1 MDGSTALDPHTPQGY
16 SAGMDTQLA
25 TGLQRPFPASVD
37 LSIEGMT
44 CVACAA
50 RIEKVLGRLPE
61 VSAAVNFATGRA
73 HVAFDPA
80 RTDEATLTA
89 AVARAGYSARVVDTA
104 PGADDE
110 TATAAAEARQ
120 RVATRALAWSALLT
134 LPLLAQM
141 VGMFTGR
148 HEWMLPDWLQFALA
162 TVVQFGFGRP
172 FYRGAWNALRGGGAN
187 MDVLVALGTTIA
199 WGYSAVVTVIEP
211 GGHLYFESS
220 ATIITLV
227 LFGKWLEARARSRT
241 GAAISALVALQPPTA
256 RLERPGAGTG
266 SPIDVVEV
274 PVAHVQPGDT
284 LQLRPGES
292 FPVDGEV
299 IDGQSTVDESMLTG
313 ESLPVA
319 KASTDP
325 VFAGTLNGTG
335 ALRVRAT
342 GVGST
347 TALARIV
354 QLVSEAQGSKAPI
367 QRLADRIAG
376 IFVPVVLVLALLT
389 FGGWMLSGASLVD
402 ALVPAIAVLV
412 IACPCALGL
421 ATPTAVIVGIGEGSR
436 AGILIRNA
444 AALEAAHRLDL
455 LIVDKTGT
463 LTTGAPQVTRV
474 VPFDGASA
482 SDVLAVAAALEAD
495 SEHPLATAIRAAA
508 ETATAATTAA
518 ATEATAAATA
528 ATIVPSLRVE
538 HFQAVVGQGVRGHI
552 DGRDALLGSVEW
564 LRAEGITLPA
574 DTQPSGDDAD
584 RLTWI
589 AVAHDGRALGMIGM
603 ADALRP
609 GTADA
614 VRRLQAASVELMVMS
629 GDHPAVTARIAAE
642 AGIERWRARCTPAD
656 KAAEAVTL
664 KAAGHSVGMVGDG
677 INDAPALAAADVSFA
692 IGSGSGIALHTAD
705 ITLMGNRLSQVVDAI
720 DLSRATMTKIRQN
733 LFLAF
738 AYNVLGIPLAAAGML
753 DPVIAGA
760 AMAASSVC
768 VVGNALLLRRWRPA
782 QPRLAQPV
790 LTLATKGT

>member
-1 MDGSTALDPHTPQGY
+1 MVSGMHTPPG
-16 SAGMDTQLA
+16 
-25 TGLQRPFPASVD
+25 TGDRRPAPASVD
-37 LSIEGMT
+37 LAIEGMT

-50 RIEKVLGRLPE
+50 RIEKVLGRLPG
-61 VSAAVNFATGRA
+61 VDARVNFATERA
-73 HVAFDPA
+73 RVDFDPA
-80 RTDEATLTA
+80 TVDPGALTA
-89 AVARAGYSARVVDTA
+89 AVARAGYSARIIDDAT
-104 PGADDE
+104 GAGGAQPPAGEDE
-110 TATAAAEARQ
+110 RH
-120 RVATRALAWSALLT
+120 RSATRALVMSAVLT

-141 VGMFTGR
+141 VGMFAGN
-148 HEWMLPDWLQFALA
+148 HEWMLPGWLQFVLA
-162 TVVQFGFGRP
+162 TAVQFGFGRP

-199 WGYSAVVTVIEP
+199 WAYSAAVTLLEP

-241 GAAISALVALQPPTA
+241 GAAIAALVALQPPTA
-256 RLERPGAGTG
+256 RVERAVQGQPPT
-266 SPIDVVEV
+266 VVEL
-274 PVAHVQPGDT
+274 PVSQVQPGDI

-292 FPVDGEV
+292 FPVDGQV
-299 IDGQSTVDESMLTG
+299 VDGRSTVDQSMLTG
-313 ESLPVA
+313 ESVPVA
-319 KASTDP
+319 RGSGDP
-325 VFAGTLNGTG
+325 VFAGTVNGTG

-354 QLVSEAQGSKAPI
+354 RLVSEAQGSRAPI

-376 IFVPVVLVLALLT
+376 VFVPVVLVLAALT
-389 FGGWMLSGASLVD
+389 FGGWLLAGATFVD

-463 LTTGAPQVTRV
+463 LTTGAPQVTHV
-474 VPFDGASA
+474 LPLDGVPEGQL
-482 SDVLAVAAALEAD
+482 LAVAAALEAD
-495 SEHPLATAIRAAA
+495 SEHPLAAAIRAAA
-508 ETATAATTAA
+508 AATRPQGMQPAVLR
-518 ATEATAAATA
+518 TEGF
-528 ATIVPSLRVE
+528 E
-538 HFQAVVGQGVRGHI
+538 AVVGHGVRARVEGEP
-552 DGRDALLGSVEW
+552 ALLGSIEW
-564 LRAEGITLPA
+564 LQAQGVVLPPA
-574 DTQPSGDDAD
+574 MPPVDVDAG
-584 RLTWI
+584 RLTWVG
-589 AVAHDGRALGMIGM
+589 VALGGRALGLVGM

-609 GTADA
+609 DTIDA
-614 VRRLQAASVELMVMS
+614 VRRLQATGIELQVMS

-642 AGIERWRARCTPAD
+642 AGIERWQARCTPAD
-656 KAAEAVTL
+656 KAAEAVRAR
-664 KAAGHSVGMVGDG
+664 AAGRLVGMVGDG

-705 ITLMGNRLSQVVDAI
+705 ITLMGSRLSQVVDAI
-720 DLSRATMTKIRQN
+720 SLSRATLAKIRQN

-738 AYNVLGIPLAAAGML
+738 AYNVLGIPLAAAGLL

-782 QPRLAQPV
+782 PAPASHAASTV
-790 LTLATKGT
+790 TATRGA

>member
-1 MDGSTALDPHTPQGY
+1 
-16 SAGMDTQLA
+16 MDTLPA
-25 TGLQRPFPASVD
+25 PGARRPSPASLD
-37 LSIEGMT
+37 LAIEGMT

-61 VSAAVNFATGRA
+61 VTASVNFATERA
-73 HVAFDPA
+73 HVGFDPA
-80 RTDEATLTA
+80 RTDEAALTD
-89 AVARAGYSARVVDTA
+89 AVARAGYTARVVDTG
-104 PGADDE
+104 PGAAE
-110 TATAAAEARQ
+110 GPESVAAAAAADASHRA
-120 RVATRALAWSALLT
+120 ATRALLLSALLT
-134 LPLLAQM
+134 APLLAQM
-141 VGMFTGR
+141 AGMFAGR
-148 HEWMLPDWLQFALA
+148 HDWMLPDAVQLVLA
-162 TVVQFGFGRP
+162 TVVQFAFGRP
-172 FYRGAWNALRGGGAN
+172 FYRSAWNALRGGGAN
-187 MDVLVALGTTIA
+187 MDVLVALGTSIA
-199 WGYSAVVTVIEP
+199 WGYSAVVTFVEP

-256 RLERPGAGTG
+256 RIERRAAVGAAAAPAAAPAAATV
-266 SPIDVVEV
+266 PDRVEVVEV
-274 PVAHVQPGDT
+274 DVAQVRPGDI
-284 LQLRPGES
+284 LQIRPGEA

-299 IDGQSTVDESMLTG
+299 VDGRSNVDESMLTG

-319 KASTDP
+319 KAGADP
-325 VFAGTLNGTG
+325 VFAGTVNGTG

-354 QLVSEAQGSKAPI
+354 RLVSEAQGSKAPI

-376 IFVPVVLVLALLT
+376 VFVPVVLVLAALT

-444 AALEAAHRLDL
+444 SALEAAHRLDL
-455 LIVDKTGT
+455 LVVDKTGT
-463 LTTGAPQVTRV
+463 LTTGRPRV
-474 VPFDGASA
+474 VEVVAFDGATEA
-482 SDVLAVAAALEAD
+482 RVLAVAAALEAD
-495 SEHPLATAIRAAA
+495 SEHPLAHAIRDAGAAGASAAGTADAGLPAARA
-508 ETATAATTAA
+508 EDF
-518 ATEATAAATA
+518 E
-528 ATIVPSLRVE
+528 
-538 HFQAVVGQGVRGHI
+538 AVVGRGVRATV
-552 DGRDALLGSVEW
+552 DGRPALLGAAEW
-564 LRAEGITLPA
+564 LQAEGIPMPA
-574 DTQPSGDDAD
+574 RPVHAADGRSASQDGD

-589 AVAHDGRALGMIGM
+589 AVAHDGRALGLVGL
-603 ADALRP
+603 ADALR
-609 GTADA
+609 TDTVDA
-614 VRRLQAASVELMVMS
+614 VARLQAAAIEVRVMS
-629 GDHPAVTARIAAE
+629 GDHQAVTARVAAE
-642 AGIERWRARCTPAD
+642 AGIHSYRARCTPAD
-656 KAAEAVTL
+656 KAAEVVRL

-705 ITLMGNRLSQVVDAI
+705 ITLMGSRLSQVVDAI
-720 DLSRATMTKIRQN
+720 DLSRATMAKIRQN

-738 AYNVLGIPLAAAGML
+738 GYNALGIPLAAAGML

-782 QPRLAQPV
+782 PFPP
-790 LTLATKGT
+790 TPKGT

>member
-1 MDGSTALDPHTPQGY
+1 
-16 SAGMDTQLA
+16 
-25 TGLQRPFPASVD
+25 
-37 LSIEGMT
+37 
-44 CVACAA
+44 
-50 RIEKVLGRLPE
+50 
-61 VSAAVNFATGRA
+61 
-73 HVAFDPA
+73 
-80 RTDEATLTA
+80 
-89 AVARAGYSARVVDTA
+89 
-104 PGADDE
+104 
-110 TATAAAEARQ
+110 
-120 RVATRALAWSALLT
+120 
-134 LPLLAQM
+134 
-141 VGMFTGR
+141 
-148 HEWMLPDWLQFALA
+148 MLPDGVQLVLA
-162 TVVQFGFGRP
+162 TVVQFAFGRP

-199 WGYSAVVTVIEP
+199 WGYSAVVTFVEP

-256 RLERPGAGTG
+256 RVERPVDTG
-266 SPIDVVEV
+266 GITTMEV
-274 PVAHVQPGDT
+274 PVAEVRPGDT

-299 IDGQSTVDESMLTG
+299 IDGRSSVDESMLTG
-313 ESLPVA
+313 ESLPVP
-319 KASTDP
+319 KDNTDP
-325 VFAGTLNGTG
+325 VFAGTVNGTG

-342 GVGST
+342 GVGAT

-376 IFVPVVLVLALLT
+376 VFVPVVLVLAALT

-463 LTTGAPQVTRV
+463 LTTGRPQVV
-474 VPFDGASA
+474 KIIAFDGATDA
-482 SDVLAVAAALEAD
+482 QVLGVAAALEAD
-495 SEHPLATAIRAAA
+495 SEHPLAHAIREAG
-508 ETATAATTAA
+508 ATGADMKT
-518 ATEATAAATA
+518 
-528 ATIVPSLRVE
+528 PRVE
-538 HFQAVVGQGVRGHI
+538 GFEAVVGSGVRARI
-552 DGRDALLGSVEW
+552 DGRSALLGSAEW
-564 LRAEGITLPA
+564 LQAEGIDVTTRPIQDA
-574 DTQPSGDDAD
+574 DTD
-584 RLTWI
+584 RLTWV
-589 AVAHDGRALGMIGM
+589 AVALDGRALGMIGL
-603 ADALRP
+603 ADALRAD
-609 GTADA
+609 TADA
-614 VRRLQAASVELMVMS
+614 VARLRAASVELRVMS
-629 GDHPAVTARIAAE
+629 GDQEAVTARVAAE
-642 AGIERWRARCTPAD
+642 AGIVSYRARCTPGD
-656 KAAEAVTL
+656 KAAEIGRL
-664 KAAGHSVGMVGDG
+664 KAEGRSVGMVGDG

-720 DLSRATMTKIRQN
+720 DLSRATMAKIRQN

-738 AYNVLGIPLAAAGML
+738 GYNALGIPLAAAGML

-782 QPRLAQPV
+782 AGTGTAPSPSPSPSVIPSASASPSPAP
-790 LTLATKGT
+790 ATKGT

>member
-1 MDGSTALDPHTPQGY
+1 
-16 SAGMDTQLA
+16 MDTLPA
-25 TGLQRPFPASVD
+25 PGARRPSPASVD
-37 LSIEGMT
+37 LAIEGMT

-61 VSAAVNFATGRA
+61 VSASVNFATERA
-73 HVAFDPA
+73 HVEFDPA
-80 RTDEATLTA
+80 RTDEAALTG
-89 AVARAGYSARVVDTA
+89 AVARAGYAARVIDTR
-104 PGADDE
+104 PGAADLPG
-110 TATAAAEARQ
+110 AAAAESSHRA
-120 RVATRALAWSALLT
+120 ATRALMLSALLT
-134 LPLLAQM
+134 APLLAQM
-141 VGMFTGR
+141 AGMFAGR
-148 HEWMLPDWLQFALA
+148 HDWMLPDGLQLLLA
-162 TVVQFGFGRP
+162 TVVQFAFGRP

-199 WGYSAVVTVIEP
+199 WGYSAVVTVVEP

-256 RLERPGAGTG
+256 RVERAAAAGGTT
-266 SPIDVVEV
+266 VQEV
-274 PVAHVQPGDT
+274 PVAEVKPGDT

-299 IDGQSTVDESMLTG
+299 VDGRSSVDESMLTG

-319 KASTDP
+319 KGSADP
-325 VFAGTLNGTG
+325 VYAGTVNGTG
-335 ALRVRAT
+335 SLRVRAT
-342 GVGST
+342 GIGST

-354 QLVSEAQGSKAPI
+354 RLVSEAQGSKAPI

-376 IFVPVVLVLALLT
+376 VFVPVVLVLAALT
-389 FGGWMLSGASLVD
+389 FGGWLISGATLVD

-463 LTTGAPQVTRV
+463 LTTGRPQVVAV
-474 VPFDGASA
+474 VAFDGASEGR
-482 SDVLAVAAALEAD
+482 VLAIAAALEAD
-495 SEHPLATAIRAAA
+495 SEHPLAQAIRDAGVAGAALPAVRA
-508 ETATAATTAA
+508 EGF
-518 ATEATAAATA
+518 E
-528 ATIVPSLRVE
+528 
-538 HFQAVVGQGVRGHI
+538 AVVGHGVRATV
-552 DGRDALLGSVEW
+552 DGQPALLGSAEW
-564 LRAEGITLPA
+564 LHAQGIPVPA
-574 DTQPSGDDAD
+574 RPVDRGDGGDDAD
-584 RLTWI
+584 RLTWV
-589 AVAHDGRALGMIGM
+589 AVAHGGRALGLIGL
-603 ADALRP
+603 ADALRED
-609 GTADA
+609 TAAA
-614 VRRLQAASVELMVMS
+614 VERLRAGSVDLRVMS
-629 GDHPAVTARIAAE
+629 GDHEAVTARVAAE
-642 AGIERWRARCTPAD
+642 AGIVSYRARCTPGD
-656 KAAEAVTL
+656 KAAEIVRL

-705 ITLMGNRLSQVVDAI
+705 ITLMGSRLSQVVDAI
-720 DLSRATMTKIRQN
+720 DLSRATMAKIRQN

-738 AYNVLGIPLAAAGML
+738 AYNLIGIPLAAAGML
-753 DPVIAGA
+753 DPVFAGA

-782 QPRLAQPV
+782 TTPATASSP
-790 LTLATKGT
+790 TPPSATKGT

>member
-1 MDGSTALDPHTPQGY
+1 
-16 SAGMDTQLA
+16 MDTQPEP
-25 TGLQRPFPASVD
+25 GPRRPSPASLD
-37 LSIEGMT
+37 LAIEGMT

-50 RIEKVLGRLPE
+50 RIEKVLGRLPQ
-61 VSAAVNFATGRA
+61 VSASVNFATGHA
-73 HVAFDPA
+73 HVAFDP
-80 RTDEATLTA
+80 RSTDAAALTG
-89 AVARAGYSARVVDTA
+89 AVARAGYSARVIEDA
-104 PGADDE
+104 PGTEDA
-110 TATAAAEARQ
+110 TATAAADARRHEAS
-120 RVATRALAWSALLT
+120 RALAWSALLT

-141 VGMFTGR
+141 AGMLTGR
-148 HEWMLPDWLQFALA
+148 HEWMLPDGLQFALA

-187 MDVLVALGTTIA
+187 MDVLVALGTSIA
-199 WGYSAVVTVIEP
+199 WGYSTVVTFAAP

-256 RLERPGAGTG
+256 RVERPSPAGG
-266 SPIDVVEV
+266 IDLLEL
-274 PVAHVQPGDT
+274 PVSQVARGDT

-299 IDGQSTVDESMLTG
+299 IDGGSAVDESMLTG
-313 ESLPVA
+313 ESVPVS
-319 KASTDP
+319 KRSGDT

-354 QLVSEAQGSKAPI
+354 RLVSEAQGSKAPI

-376 IFVPVVLVLALLT
+376 VFVPVVLALAVFT
-389 FGGWMLSGASLVD
+389 FGGWMLSGATLVD
-402 ALVPAIAVLV
+402 SLGPAISVLV

-463 LTTGAPQVTRV
+463 LTTGTPQVTRII
-474 VPFDGASA
+474 PFEGASEA
-482 SDVLAVAAALEAD
+482 EVLAIAAALEAD
-495 SEHPLATAIRAAA
+495 SEHPLAAAIRSAAA
-508 ETATAATTAA
+508 AMAA
-518 ATEATAAATA
+518 APAPRTEA
-528 ATIVPSLRVE
+528 
-538 HFQAVVGQGVRGHI
+538 FQAVVGHGVRARI
-552 DGRDALLGSVEW
+552 DGRDALLGSAEW
-564 LRAEGITLPA
+564 LQAEGIVLPA
-574 DTQPSGDDAD
+574 GDRPSGNDAD

-589 AVAHDGRALGMIGM
+589 AVAHGGRALGMVGL

-609 GTADA
+609 DTAEA
-614 VRRLQAASVELMVMS
+614 VRRLRAASVDLLIMS
-629 GDHPAVTARIAAE
+629 GDHPAVTARIATE
-642 AGIERWRARCTPAD
+642 AGIEHWRARCTPAD
-656 KAAEAVTL
+656 KAAEAVRM
-664 KAAGHSVGMVGDG
+664 KAAGRSVGMVGDG

-705 ITLMGNRLSQVVDAI
+705 ITLMASRLSQVVDAI
-720 DLSRATMTKIRQN
+720 DLSRATMAKIRQN

-738 AYNVLGIPLAAAGML
+738 AYNVLGIPLAAAGLL
-753 DPVIAGA
+753 DPVVAGA

-782 QPRLAQPV
+782 RPAPEQPLPS
-790 LTLATKGT
+790 LATKGA

>member
-1 MDGSTALDPHTPQGY
+1 
-16 SAGMDTQLA
+16 MDTQA
-25 TGLQRPFPASVD
+25 EPGPRRPSPASLD
-37 LSIEGMT
+37 LAIEGMT
-44 CVACAA
+44 CVACAT
-50 RIEKVLGRLPE
+50 RVEKVLGRLPA
-61 VSAAVNFATGRA
+61 VRASVNFATGRA
-73 HVAFDPA
+73 RVTFDPGC
-80 RTDEATLTA
+80 TDEAALTE
-89 AVARAGYSARVVDTA
+89 AVARAGYSARVIETL
-104 PGADDE
+104 PGAE
-110 TATAAAEARQ
+110 EATATADADARRHEA
-120 RVATRALAWSALLT
+120 TLALAGSGLLT

-141 VGMFTGR
+141 GGMFMGR
-148 HEWMLPDWLQFALA
+148 HEWMLPDALQFALA
-162 TVVQFGFGRP
+162 TAVQFGFGRP

-187 MDVLVALGTTIA
+187 MDVLVALGTSIA
-199 WGYSAVVTVIEP
+199 WGYSAVVTFVTP

-227 LFGKWLEARARSRT
+227 LLGKWLEARARSRT
-241 GAAISALVALQPPTA
+241 GAAIAALIALQPPTA
-256 RLERPGAGTG
+256 RVESTSPAGA
-266 SPIDVVEV
+266 IDVLEV
-274 PVAHVQPGDT
+274 PVSQVLPGDM

-299 IDGQSTVDESMLTG
+299 IDGRSTVDEAMLTG
-313 ESLPVA
+313 ESLPVS
-319 KASTDP
+319 KGSGDT

-342 GVGST
+342 GIGST

-354 QLVSEAQGSKAPI
+354 RLVGEAQGSKAPI

-376 IFVPVVLVLALLT
+376 VFVPVVLALAVLT
-389 FGGWMLSGASLVD
+389 FGGWMLSGAALVD
-402 ALVPAIAVLV
+402 SLVPAIAVLV

-474 VPFDGASA
+474 IAFGGASEA
-482 SDVLAVAAALEAD
+482 DVLAIAAALEAD
-495 SEHPLATAIRAAA
+495 SEHPLAAAIRRAAA
-508 ETATAATTAA
+508 AVPGTPAPRA
-518 ATEATAAATA
+518 EA
-528 ATIVPSLRVE
+528 
-538 HFQAVVGQGVRGHI
+538 FQAVIGCGVRARI
-552 DGRDALLGSVEW
+552 DGRDALLGSVDW
-564 LRAEGITLPA
+564 LQAEGIVLPA
-574 DTQPSGDDAD
+574 RVQPAGDDAD
-584 RLTWI
+584 PLTWI
-589 AVAHDGRALGMIGM
+589 AVAHGGRALGMVGM

-609 GTADA
+609 DTAGA
-614 VRRLQAASVELMVMS
+614 VRRLGATGVELLIMS
-629 GDHPAVTARIAAE
+629 GDHPAVTARIAAQ

-656 KAAEAVTL
+656 KAAEAVRL
-664 KAAGHSVGMVGDG
+664 KAAGRSVGMVGDG

-705 ITLMGNRLSQVVDAI
+705 ITLMASRLSQVVDAI

-738 AYNVLGIPLAAAGML
+738 AYNVLGIPLAAAGLL

-782 QPRLAQPV
+782 HPAPEHILHSP
-790 LTLATKGT
+790 ATKGA